1 MNETTYEE
9 TADTAENKDGKILM
23 RDDSIRQAQEKT
35 KEEPDGPPRPG
46 RQLHAADDQADCE
59 TAGESTQQSSRLVR

>member
-46 RQLHAADDQADCE
+46 R
-59 TAGESTQQSSRLVR
+59 